1 MVIRRERLWLTLAVV
16 LVYAFLLAPIAVVVI
31 SALNSGAYLR
41 FPPEGFSLR
50 WFATFARSRSFTRSL
65 GFSLELATIV
75 TIVATALGTMASL
88 WVSRSAGRFRDLLRV
103 LLISPLAVPGIV
115 TGIALLIFFFA
126 VGWRRT
132 GLVGLIIGHTLI
144 SLPYVFLITSAV
156 LARFDRTLEEAAR
169 NLGASPPMTFWRVTL
184 PLIKSGII
192 SGAIFAFV
200 ASYDEFNIS
209 LLLSGV
215 GATPLPIQ
223 LYDYL
228 RFSFDPTAA
237 AAGTISIGLAL
248 VVVLVTQRLVGLES
262 LYLGGGQ

>member
-1 MVIRRERLWLTLAVV
+1 MLIRRERLWLTLSVV
-16 LVYAFLLAPIAVVVI
+16 LVYAFLLLPIVVVVV
-31 SALNSGAYLR
+31 SALNAGAYLR
-41 FPPEGFSLR
+41 FPPEGISLR

-65 GFSLELATIV
+65 AFSVELATIV
-75 TIVATALGTMASL
+75 TIVTTVLGTMASL
-88 WVSRSAGRFRDLLRV
+88 WLFRSVARFRDLLRV

-126 VGWRRT
+126 VGWRHT
-132 GLVGLIIGHTLI
+132 GLLGLIIGHSLI

-169 NLGASPPMTFWRVTL
+169 NLGADQLTTFRRVTL
-184 PLIKSGII
+184 PLIKGGII

-223 LYDYL
+223 LFDYL

-237 AAGTISIGLAL
+237 AAGTISIVLAL

-262 LYLGGGQ
+262 LYLGGG